1 MTQWNLYPA
10 LNHLLLPHHCQAL
23 YEHQAP
29 SPSMNL
35 QTSGLR
41 VESRTSGT
49 LPLHLCTCTLL
60 VWILIKF
67 QISLYRLCHENEQGV
82 PI

>member
-35 QTSGLR
+35 QTSGLG
-41 VESRTSGT
+41 VDQVSDFIVWALSR
-49 LPLHLCTCTLL
+49 
-60 VWILIKF
+60 K
-67 QISLYRLCHENEQGV
+67 
-82 PI
+82 